1 MSLTEEEE
9 QSFLEQKALE
19 FLLEAE
25 QREKEELQAALTVTK
40 RKGKPFHEFIH
51 YIYCTTVPLS
61 TCSCVLLIGS
71 RETETQKS
79 GRHQDSDVLNCR
91 ALHGIPWTEGYYSGS

>member
-1 MSLTEEEE
+1 MALTEAEE
-9 QSFLEQKALE
+9 QSSLEQEALE

-40 RKGKPFHEFIH
+40 RKGKPFHEV
-51 YIYCTTVPLS
+51 IYHIYYTTVPLS

-71 RETETQKS
+71 RETETPKG

-91 ALHGIPWTEGYYSGS
+91 ALHGIPWTEGYYCGS